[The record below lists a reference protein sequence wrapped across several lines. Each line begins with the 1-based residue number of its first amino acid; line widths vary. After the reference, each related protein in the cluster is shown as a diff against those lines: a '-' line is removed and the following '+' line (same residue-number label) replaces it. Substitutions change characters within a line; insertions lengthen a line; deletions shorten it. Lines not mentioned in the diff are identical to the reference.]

1 MGYPVITRLGIN
13 QFWYRHW
20 FSVKNFKKNSKQ
32 DRLFLDLLKL
42 YLDYGLS
49 FSNFIFF
56 NSYFFGN
63 KFKRFKYNMPIYN
76 LKFFRRYFFSNEPLG
91 IEHSYLLRYKTGEY
105 FPIRLWLV
113 RYSKWVMLFFSCF
126 KPVKSK
132 GKHSYAKKKELH
144 SVSTSLKW
152 NIDFFNIRRFIL
164 GYLFFKGKY
173 VKNLCY
179 GF

>member
-20 FSVKNFKKNSKQ
+20 FSKKNFQKNSQQ
-32 DRLFLDLLKL
+32 DKLFLDLLKL
-42 YLDYGLS
+42 YINYGLS
-49 FSNFIFF
+49 FNNLIFF
-56 NSYFFGN
+56 NSYFFKN
-63 KFKRFKYNMPIYN
+63 TKLNFASNAAELN

-105 FPIRLWLV
+105 FPIRLWLI
-113 RYSKWVMLFFSCF
+113 RYSNWIMLFFTCF

-132 GKHSYAKKKELH
+132 QLLSSRKKKEIQAL
-144 SVSTSLKW
+144 TSQVDY
-152 NIDFFNIRRFIL
+152 NVT
-164 GYLFFKGKY
+164 FFK
-173 VKNLCY
+173 VKRFMLVHLLLSKKLDISLNY